1 MKKSRKFTL
10 IELLVVI
17 AIIAI
22 LAAMLLPALSAAR
35 ERARVASC
43 TARMKDTGLAMTMYA
58 NDFQGYLPRYGTYNA
73 IGMNFFSNSFV
84 VLFKNGYLPE
94 VSTNYTFAMT
104 GWGGTSDADKD
115 RLVKALERY
124 YRCPSDSAN
133 YGLGNPTFSFKMS
146 YCIWIMTANSIGY
159 ARTNCQAPEYYCE
172 VLGRDNPGATYYY
185 DGFPSYS
192 SSWDADY
199 PKNHVSGINAL
210 SLDNSVK
217 HIDAAAMKKHTG
229 DHYKYNLKFLYEY

>member
-1 MKKSRKFTL
+1 MKRNKHFTL

-35 ERARVASC
+35 ERARVGSC
-43 TARMKDTGLAMTMYA
+43 TGRLKDTGLSMQMYA
-58 NDFQGYLPRYGTYNA
+58 NDSDGYLPRYGAYNA
-73 IGMNFFSNSFV
+73 LGVDFFRNSFA

-94 VSTNYTFAMT
+94 VSSNYTFTMT
-104 GWGGTSDADKD
+104 GWGSTSDADKAK
-115 RLVKALERY
+115 LMKALERY
-124 YRCPSDSAN
+124 YRCPSDSTH
-133 YGLGNPTFSFKMS
+133 YGLSTSSFPFKLS

-159 ARTNCQAPEYYCE
+159 ARTNCQSEEFYCE
-172 VLGRDNPGATYYY
+172 LLGRDKPNATYLY
-185 DGFPSYS
+185 DIFPSYS

-199 PKNHVSGINAL
+199 SKNHVSGINAL

-229 DHYKYNLKFLYEY
+229 DHYKYNIKFLYEY